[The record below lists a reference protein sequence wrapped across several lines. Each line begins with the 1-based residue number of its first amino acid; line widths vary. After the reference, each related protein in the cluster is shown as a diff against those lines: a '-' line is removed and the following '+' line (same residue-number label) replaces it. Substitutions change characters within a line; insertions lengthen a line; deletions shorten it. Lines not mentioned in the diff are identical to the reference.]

1 MSMVTS
7 NRTQSHLG
15 FTIIELLVTI
25 SIIVILISMLTLAL
39 TQARTAAQ
47 IAETNN
53 RLITLKKA
61 TVRFKDDI
69 GYYPAV
75 LNNHRHLAYIPE
87 FPGPSNSNPLQEYR
101 GQVQDWYSITSPAE
115 FLIGYG
121 NQLQDGYGKIP
132 GSTSGNDDY
141 LEVPAFGIRH
151 PGLDGVWR
159 GTDLYARD
167 GQSTGQGLIED
178 RDPSVRGKL
187 YGPYLELEDSQMF
200 GRIAFDLDGNAI
212 EDPVTGESKVFYP
225 GDADYDSNNPM
236 VIVDVW
242 GSPIRYYRSIYPQHV
257 DLTMPKTGIAKV
269 FPQSNLYDRPT
280 MSDYFVLRPF
290 EFSPEQVIDASF
302 GDFSEGDTS
311 PAGDTS
317 TSLDLQAGQFAYF
330 SAGPDKQANNNL
342 RADILGVLGNT
353 GDDAT
358 DEVNKDNI
366 VEVGP

>member
-1 MSMVTS
+1 MTTK
-7 NRTQSHLG
+7 RFQSQFG

-47 IAETNN
+47 IAETNS

-75 LNNHRHLAYIPE
+75 LNNRRHLALIPE
-87 FPGPSNSNPLQEYR
+87 FPGESNNSPQNEYR
-101 GQVQDWYSITSPAE
+101 GLVQDWYSVTSAAE

-132 GSTSGNDDY
+132 GSNSNDDNY

-159 GTDLYARD
+159 GTDLYALN
-167 GQSTGQGLIED
+167 GASTGQGLIDD
-178 RDPSVRGKL
+178 RDPSIRGKL

-200 GRIAFDLDGNAI
+200 GRIAFDLDGNGI
-212 EDPVTGESKVFYP
+212 EDPVTGELKVFYP
-225 GDADYDSNNPM
+225 GDADYDTDNPM

-242 GSPIRYYRSIYPQHV
+242 GSPIRYYRSIYPQHT
-257 DLTMPKTGIAKV
+257 DPTMPKTGIAKM

-290 EFSPEQVIDASF
+290 DFSPNQVVDASF
-302 GDFSEGDTS
+302 GDFSEGNSSLT
-311 PAGDTS
+311 GDTS
-317 TSLDLQAGQFAYF
+317 TSIDLQAGQFAYF

-342 RADILGVLGNT
+342 RADILGVQGND
-353 GDDAT
+353 GEDAT

-366 VEVGP
+366 VEIGP

>member
-1 MSMVTS
+1 MATS
-7 NRTQSHLG
+7 NRTHSQLG

-47 IAETNN
+47 IAETNS

-61 TVRFKDDI
+61 TIRFKDDI

-75 LNNHRHLAYIPE
+75 LDDRRHLAQIPK
-87 FPGPSNSNPLQEYR
+87 FPGESNGTPLQSYR
-101 GQVQDWYSITSPAE
+101 GIVQDWYSITSPAE
-115 FLIGYG
+115 FFVGYG
-121 NQLQDGYGKIP
+121 NQLQDGYGRIQ
-132 GSTSGNDDY
+132 GSSSGASDY

-159 GTDLYARD
+159 GTDVFALD
-167 GQSTGQGLIED
+167 GASTGQGLISD

-200 GRIAFDLDGNAI
+200 GRIAFDVDGSTI
-212 EDPVTGESKVFYP
+212 IDPVTGEFKVFYP
-225 GDADYDSNNPM
+225 GDADYDTLNPM

-242 GSPIRYYRSIYPQHV
+242 GSPIRYYRSIYPQHL
-257 DLTMPKTGIAKV
+257 DPAMPKTGIAKM
-269 FPQSNLYDRPT
+269 FPQSHSYDRPT
-280 MSDYFVLRPF
+280 LSDYFVLRPF
-290 EFSPEQVIDASF
+290 DFSPNQVVDASF

-311 PAGDTS
+311 DVGDTS
-317 TSLDLQAGQFAYF
+317 TSMDLQAGQFAYF
-330 SAGPDKQANNNL
+330 SAGPDKQANNSL
-342 RADILGVLGNT
+342 RADILGVDGNT
-353 GDDAT
+353 GADAT

-366 VEVGP
+366 VEIGP

>member
-1 MSMVTS
+1 MVAL
-7 NRTQSHLG
+7 NRTQSQHG

-39 TQARTAAQ
+39 TEARTAAQ

-61 TVRFKDDI
+61 TIRFKDDI

-75 LNNHRHLAYIPE
+75 LNNNRHLAYIPD
-87 FPGPSNSNPLQEYR
+87 FPGTSNNTPQQEYR

-115 FLIGYG
+115 YLIGYG
-121 NQLQDGYGKIP
+121 NQLQDGYGRVT
-132 GSTSGNDDY
+132 GSTIGES
-141 LEVPAFGIRH
+141 EVPGFGIRH

-159 GTDLYARD
+159 GTDVFALD
-167 GQSTGQGLIED
+167 GQSSGQGLIED

-200 GRIAFDLDGNAI
+200 GRIAFDLDGNVI
-212 EDPVTGESKVFYP
+212 EDPVTGELKVFYP
-225 GDADYDSNNPM
+225 GDADYDTDNPM

-242 GSPIRYYRSIYPQHV
+242 GSPIRYYRSIYPQHNEP
-257 DLTMPKTGIAKV
+257 TMPKTGIAKM

-290 EFSPEQVIDASF
+290 DFSPEHVVDASF

-311 PAGDTS
+311 LTGDTS
-317 TSLDLQAGQFAYF
+317 TSIDLQAGQFAYF

-342 RADILGVLGNT
+342 RADVLGVLGNT
-353 GDDAT
+353 GEDAT

-366 VEVGP
+366 VEICP

>member
-1 MSMVTS
+1 MELR
-7 NRTQSHLG
+7 NRTSPQQG
-15 FTIIELLVTI
+15 FTIIELLITI
-25 SIIVILISMLTLAL
+25 SIIVILIGMLTLAL
-39 TQARTAAQ
+39 TQARVAAQ

-61 TVRFKDDI
+61 TARFKNDI

-75 LNNHRHLAYIPE
+75 LDNHRHLATIPE
-87 FPGPSNSNPLQEYR
+87 FPGQSNSNPAQEYR
-101 GQVQDWYSITSPAE
+101 GLVQDWYSVTSPAE

-121 NQLQDGYGKIP
+121 DQLEDGYGRLAN
-132 GSTSGNDDY
+132 SSSGDDDY

-159 GTDLYARD
+159 GTDLFASD
-167 GQSTGQGLIED
+167 GLSTGAGLLED
-178 RDPSVRGKL
+178 RDPSNRGKL
-187 YGPYLELEDSQMF
+187 YGPYIELEDSQMF
-200 GRIAFDLDGNAI
+200 GRIAFDLDGNTI
-212 EDPVTGESKVFYP
+212 VDPVTGELKVFYP
-225 GDADYDSNNPM
+225 GDADYDTNNPM

-242 GSPIRYYRSIYPQHV
+242 GSPIRYYRSIYPQHN
-257 DLTMPKTGIAKV
+257 DPTMPKTGIAKM

-302 GDFSEGDTS
+302 GDFSEGDAS
-311 PAGDTS
+311 PTGDTS
-317 TSLDLQAGQFAYF
+317 SSLDLQSGQFAYF

-342 RADILGVLGNT
+342 RADILGVVGNS

-366 VEVGP
+366 VEIGP